1 MSKRSRFEI
10 SCDILKLIFDGEE
23 KPTKLMFKANI
34 SWNVIKEILEILVK
48 KELVTEHMIGKVK
61 RYKITDKG
69 IQVISYYQRAVR
81 EIELVSR

>member
-10 SCDILKLIFDGEE
+10 SCDILKLILDGEE

-48 KELVTEHMIGKVK
+48 KELVTEHMIGKVI

-69 IQVISYYQRAVR
+69 TQVFSYYQKAVR

>member
-1 MSKRSRFEI
+1 
-10 SCDILKLIFDGEE
+10 LGGEE

-34 SWNVIKEILEILVK
+34 SWNVIKEILEILVT
-48 KELVTEHMIGKVK
+48 KELVTEHVIGKVK
-61 RYKITDKG
+61 RYKITEKG